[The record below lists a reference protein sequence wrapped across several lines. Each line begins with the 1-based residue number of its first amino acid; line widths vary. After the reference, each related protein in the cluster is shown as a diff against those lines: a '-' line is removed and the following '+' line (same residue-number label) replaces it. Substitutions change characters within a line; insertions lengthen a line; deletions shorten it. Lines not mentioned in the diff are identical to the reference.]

1 LDPNVSTVTGLCS
14 VDMWSPHTQSWPK
27 VGSWSVAVDCVE
39 TGSDA
44 PAYGRGDAERMMAVG
59 VMLIMVPLVS
69 SRAPKCKPGWLHN
82 HVSGGQVKE
91 VSAHSSGFPPFI
103 SIHSLSV
110 SVRFIP
116 GALAGLHRN
125 DKSDSVDLALFA
137 VGWILGWLLLWRMR
151 PLPPIGDVDLS
162 AQRPSI
168 AIVIPARDEAGA
180 LPHLVPGLVDQLRPG
195 DELLVVDDH
204 SGDATG
210 EVAARLGA
218 RVLVP
223 PALPDGW
230 LGKPHACWHGARS
243 TTAPLLV
250 FVDADVRPAPDLLDR
265 VAAAWS
271 REPDAVISLQP
282 WHQTEE
288 WVEQA
293 SLLANVTSLMGAGGF
308 TIAGPRVTPNVAF
321 GPVLAVARAV
331 YDDIGGHR
339 AVRTMHTEDIGLAR
353 LAGRSALYTGRPDTS
368 FRMYP
373 GGLGQL
379 VQGWTRSIATGARFT
394 SWWLSLAVVLWV
406 WSLAG
411 GWLTEPLVYPLSAAQ
426 FWVLGRRAGSMHPV
440 TALLFPLAVAV
451 FAWIFLRSLFALVFR
466 RDVRWKQ
473 RSVAARPD

>member
-1 LDPNVSTVTGLCS
+1 VWTVTGLCS

-27 VGSWSVAVDCVE
+27 GETWSVPVDCVD
-39 TGSDA
+39 TRSDA
-44 PAYGRGDAERMMAVG
+44 PAYGRGEAERMMAVG

-69 SRAPKCKPGWLHN
+69 SRAPKCEPGWLHN
-82 HVSGGQVKE
+82 HAPGRQVKG
-91 VSAHSSGFPPFI
+91 VSASSYEFPPVPTR
-103 SIHSLSV
+103 SP
-110 SVRFIP
+110 RR
-116 GALAGLHRN
+116 ALAGVRRN
-125 DKSDSVDLALFA
+125 GKSDTVDLALFA
-137 VGWILGWLLLWRMR
+137 VGWILGWLLLWRLR
-151 PLPPIGDVDLS
+151 PLPSVGAVAATRPD
-162 AQRPSI
+162 RPSI

-180 LPHLVPGLVDQLRPG
+180 LPHLVPALVDQLRAG
-195 DELLVVDDH
+195 DELVVVDDH
-204 SGDATG
+204 SGDGTG

-223 PALPDGW
+223 PALPEGW

-271 REPDAVISLQP
+271 ADPEAVVSLQP
-282 WHQTEE
+282 WHRTES
-288 WVEQA
+288 WAEQA
-293 SLLANVTSLMGAGGF
+293 SLLANVTALMGVGGF
-308 TIAGPRVTPNVAF
+308 TVAGPKVTSNVAF

-331 YDDIGGHR
+331 YDGIGGHC

-353 LAGRSALYTGRPDTS
+353 LVGRSALYTGRPDTS

-373 GGLGQL
+373 DGLGQA

-394 SWWLSLAVVLWV
+394 SWWLSLAVMLWV

-411 GWLTEPLVYPLSAAQ
+411 GWLAEPLVYPLSALQ
-426 FWVLGRRAGSMHPV
+426 FWVLGRRAGSMHPA
-440 TALLFPLAVAV
+440 TALLYPLAVAV
-451 FAWIFLRSLFALVFR
+451 FAWIFLRSLFTLVFR
-466 RDVRWKQ
+466 RDVTWKQ